1 MTEEKIETICPE
13 SRQQWRQW
21 LQENHDKR
29 PSVWLIYYKKK
40 SNKPSLDW
48 SEAVDEA
55 LCFGWIDSKRQAID
69 EEKFRQYFCRRK
81 PNSTWSKIN
90 KDKIERLTEA
100 GLMTP
105 AGLESIETAK
115 QNGSWS
121 LLDDAEKLIIPK
133 DLEKAFQTRP
143 GSKSFFLSLSR
154 SDKTA
159 ILQWLLLAK
168 REQTRQKRIQEIAE
182 LAGQEL
188 KPSQFR

>member
-1 MTEEKIETICPE
+1 
-13 SRQQWRQW
+13 
-21 LQENHDKR
+21 
-29 PSVWLIYYKKK
+29 
-40 SNKPSLDW
+40 
-48 SEAVDEA
+48 
-55 LCFGWIDSKRQAID
+55 
-69 EEKFRQYFCRRK
+69 
-81 PNSTWSKIN
+81 
-90 KDKIERLTEA
+90 
-100 GLMTP
+100 MTP

-121 LLDDAEKLIIPK
+121 LLDDAEKLMIPE
-133 DLEKAFQTRP
+133 DLEMAFQTRP